1 MKKNEVYT
9 PDRGHIVW
17 LDFNPSRGSEQKG
30 RRPAVI
36 LTPHAYNIFG
46 LCYCL
51 PITSKSKGYTIE
63 VKLNKEQNTQG
74 VILTNQMLAIEWK
87 GRQLKYIEGLDF
99 DTLRIIDSRL
109 RTILSL

>member
-1 MKKNEVYT
+1 MKDSSDYT

-17 LDFNPSRGSEQKG
+17 LDFNPSKGSEQKG

-36 LTPHAYNIFG
+36 MTPHSYNTFG

-51 PITSKSKGYTIE
+51 PITSKIKGYPIE
-63 VKLNKEQNTQG
+63 VKLNQSQTTQG
-74 VILTNQMLAIEWK
+74 VVLTNQMLAIDWNAT
-87 GRQLKYIEGLDF
+87 QLKYIEGIDI
-99 DTLRIIDSRL
+99 DTLQIIDSRL